1 MNPVA
6 PNEFYVGAEYKRQS
20 WHVVVPNDT
29 LLTDILKP
37 AFWVNAAAQVKPHAL
52 IDVMTPDGTLDLQLR
67 VVKVVAGVV
76 TVRPR
81 FIWEDKQA
89 RAHLYA
95 AASGAVSADNHDP
108 IQEQPVPDGYKVGW
122 NPGKKLHYVQ
132 LKATG
137 VKVKEDFATRPEA
150 IGFAIAHAKML
161 DTPSKAA

>member
-6 PNEFYVGAEYKRQS
+6 PNEFFVGADYKRQS

-37 AFWVNAAAQVKPHAL
+37 AFWVNVAPSCKPHAL
-52 IDVMTPDGTLDLQLR
+52 IDVMTPDGTLDMQLR
-67 VVKVVAGVV
+67 VVKIVAGVM

-81 FIWEDKQA
+81 FIWEDKEA

-95 AASGAVSADNHDP
+95 KQGGAPTAEDPAVSEA
-108 IQEQPVPDGYKVGW
+108 PVPDGYKVGW

-137 VKVKEDFATRPEA
+137 VKLKEDFATRPEA
-150 IGFAIAHAKML
+150 IGYAIAHSKML
-161 DTPSKAA
+161 NTPSKAA